1 MPLDPSYDH
10 TVPRRSDGTRHTL
23 RPVQPWPED
32 KPFRILSI
40 DGGGILGLLPSLV
53 LAEIEDRFLDG
64 QPIGPYFDLIA
75 GTSTGGIIAL
85 ALGQEKRAKDISN
98 LYLERGE
105 RIFPPGNRLTRT
117 LRRLRQWAIYAYD
130 RDALENELR
139 REFGSR
145 RLGTSKI
152 PLCIPAFEGRYGE
165 PYIFKTPH
173 HPDYTLDQHETLV
186 DIALSTAAAPT
197 YFAGLK
203 RNGYIFTDGGI
214 WANNPI
220 MIGLVDAL
228 TCFDIQ
234 RRQVHILSLGCGQES
249 FRLGLFQN
257 MGGFLFWAKTFK
269 RAAMKAQ
276 SHNALGQAGLL
287 VGRDHLLRID
297 APESN
302 RPIEM
307 DDVCRAISELP
318 NVARAL
324 ADASGHKVFEMLRV
338 DPIADGTSS
347 IRSRPI

>member
-1 MPLDPSYDH
+1 MSLDSSYDH
-10 TVPRRSDGTRHTL
+10 TVTRRSDGTRQTL
-23 RPVQPWPED
+23 RPVQPWPEN

-64 QPIGPYFDLIA
+64 QPIGHYFDLMT

-85 ALGQEKRAKDISN
+85 ALGQGKRAKEISK

-105 RIFPPGNRLTRT
+105 FIFSPGNRLTRT
-117 LRRLRQWAIYAYD
+117 FRGLRQCAIYAYN

-139 REFGSR
+139 REFGLQR
-145 RLGTSKI
+145 FGTSKI

-173 HPDYTLDQHETLV
+173 HPDYKLDQHETLV
-186 DIALSTAAAPT
+186 DVALSTAAAPT

-203 RNGYIFTDGGI
+203 RNGYAFVDGGI
-214 WANNPI
+214 WANNPV

-228 TCFDIQ
+228 ACFDIQ
-234 RRQVHILSLGCGQES
+234 RRQVHILSLGCGQET
-249 FRLGLFQN
+249 FRLGAVQRI
-257 MGGFLFWAKTFK
+257 GGFLFWAKTFK

-302 RPIEM
+302 KPIEM
-307 DDVCRAISELP
+307 DDVRRAISELP
-318 NVARAL
+318 NIARAL
-324 ADASGHKVFEMLRV
+324 ADASGHRVLEMLR
-338 DPIADGTSS
+338 IESS
-347 IRSRPI
+347 R